1 MKPLAVQMAIY
12 SAYHSDPWNR
22 ASHYIGVPL
31 IVFALLVALSWLR
44 VPMTAAGPT
53 AAYVFVAAV
62 LVYYALLDALLAAAV
77 LAFIVPLLYA
87 AGRIAADLPFGRSA
101 AVAAAAF
108 VGGWVF
114 QLIGHAIEGRR
125 PALMDNFFQVFIAPI
140 FLIAELFFA
149 LGLRREL
156 QASVRRQSQAH
167 RAPPD

>member
-1 MKPLAVQMAIY
+1 
-12 SAYHSDPWNR
+12 
-22 ASHYIGVPL
+22 
-31 IVFALLVALSWLR
+31 
-44 VPMTAAGPT
+44 
-53 AAYVFVAAV
+53 
-62 LVYYALLDALLAAAV
+62 
-77 LAFIVPLLYA
+77 
-87 AGRIAADLPFGRSA
+87 
-101 AVAAAAF
+101 